1 MTLPLLAAPLLDPF
15 NGDGARPY
23 SQTKN
28 NLLRQQANALNS
40 TGLLPESMIWNYI
53 IQLTSA
59 LRYIHAA
66 GLACRTLDPTKILVL
81 GRNRLLVNCGGI
93 FDVLTYDPNSSNPMA
108 AMAVYQQVSATT
120 SWTISVI
127 LLQPFQEDLVSL
139 GKIVLALSCNSF
151 IAIQRENIQQS
162 MELVTTHYSNDLR
175 NLIMYLLT
183 NSQRAKSVNDLM
195 PMIGE
200 SEI

>member
-1 MTLPLLAAPLLDPF
+1 M
-15 NGDGARPY
+15 
-23 SQTKN
+23 
-28 NLLRQQANALNS
+28 S
-40 TGLLPESMIWNYI
+40 TGSM
-53 IQLTSA
+53 
-59 LRYIHAA
+59 
-66 GLACRTLDPTKILVL
+66 
-81 GRNRLLVNCGGI
+81 GGMSNM
-93 FDVLTYDPNSSNPMA
+93 FGGMMGGSMTPNGMMGNPMA
-108 AMAVYQQVSATT
+108 AMAVYQQVSLTEPAGL
-120 SWTISVI
+120 SKLICFI
-127 LLQPFQEDLVSL
+127 PFQEDLVSL

-200 SEI
+200 SWWLLTNSE

>member
-1 MTLPLLAAPLLDPF
+1 MDPF

-66 GLACRTLDPTKILVL
+66 GLACRTVDPTKILVL
-81 GRNRLLVNCGGI
+81 GRNRLLLNCGGI

-108 AMAVYQQVSATT
+108 AMAVYQQVSTLIPPLF
-120 SWTISVI
+120 ISI
-127 LLQPFQEDLVSL
+127 IFNLFLGGSCELGEDCSC
-139 GKIVLALSCNSF
+139 IVL
-151 IAIQRENIQQS
+151 
-162 MELVTTHYSNDLR
+162 
-175 NLIMYLLT
+175 
-183 NSQRAKSVNDLM
+183 
-195 PMIGE
+195 
-200 SEI
+200 

>member
-1 MTLPLLAAPLLDPF
+1 MDPF

-108 AMAVYQQVSATT
+108 AMAVYQQVSLTEPAGL
-120 SWTISVI
+120 SKLICFIS
-127 LLQPFQEDLVSL
+127 FQEDLVSL

-200 SEI
+200 SWWLLTNSE

>member
-1 MTLPLLAAPLLDPF
+1 MDPF

-66 GLACRTLDPTKILVL
+66 GLACRTVDPTKILVL
-81 GRNRLLVNCGGI
+81 GRNRLLLNCGGI

-108 AMAVYQQVSATT
+108 AMAVYQQVSPLFQ
-120 SWTISVI
+120 SVFIIIISI
-127 LLQPFQEDLVSL
+127 
-139 GKIVLALSCNSF
+139 C
-151 IAIQRENIQQS
+151 
-162 MELVTTHYSNDLR
+162 Y
-175 NLIMYLLT
+175 
-183 NSQRAKSVNDLM
+183 
-195 PMIGE
+195 
-200 SEI
+200 

>member
-1 MTLPLLAAPLLDPF
+1 MTAHLAAPLMDPF

-66 GLACRTLDPTKILVL
+66 GLACRTVDPTKILVL
-81 GRNRLLVNCGGI
+81 GRNRLLLNCGGI

-108 AMAVYQQVSATT
+108 AMAVYQQVSPLFQ
-120 SWTISVI
+120 SVFIIIISI
-127 LLQPFQEDLVSL
+127 
-139 GKIVLALSCNSF
+139 C
-151 IAIQRENIQQS
+151 
-162 MELVTTHYSNDLR
+162 Y
-175 NLIMYLLT
+175 
-183 NSQRAKSVNDLM
+183 
-195 PMIGE
+195 
-200 SEI
+200 

>member
-127 LLQPFQEDLVSL
+127 LLQLFQEDLVSL

-200 SEI
+200 SEN